1 MDTAAERRC
10 RHCSGKF
17 TATLARL
24 GRMPVAN
31 DYVDPAAPPLSDP
44 RVELTVMVCGD
55 CRLAQTLDFKDSAD
69 LFRADYAYFSSA
81 STAWLD
87 HARRYVDAMIAR
99 FELLPG
105 ARHVELASN
114 DGYLLQ
120 FSRAMELTVLG
131 VEPCSSVAQAAGA
144 LDIETRIEFFSQDC
158 AKRLVDQG
166 WQADLVTANNVFAHV
181 PDVNDFARGM
191 RDLLAPQ
198 GVATIEVQHL
208 LRLMQRNQFDTIYHE
223 HFSYYSLL
231 AAKRVFEGAGLRLFD
246 VEELDTHGG
255 SLRYFVCR
263 AEAKHVDT
271 LAVQR
276 ILQEELAYGLD
287 TDAVYDR
294 FAERIVRVRQGFRD
308 LLLRLKAEGRSVA
321 AYGAPAKGVTLLN
334 FCEVGPD
341 LIAFTVDKAPSKQGR
356 LIPGVRIPILPP
368 EALTEARPDYVVI
381 LPWNLKDEIIE
392 QLAATA
398 GWKPE
403 FITAIPEPMIIDRA
417 APGGRR
423 HVA

>member
-1 MDTAAERRC
+1 MRAIAERRC
-10 RHCSGKF
+10 RHCGGEF
-17 TATLARL
+17 TATLAQL
-24 GRMPVAN
+24 GPMPVAN
-31 DYVDPAAPPLSDP
+31 DYVDPASAPPTDP
-44 RVELTVMVCGD
+44 RIELTVMVCGD
-55 CRLAQTLDFKDSAD
+55 CRLAQTIDFKESAE

-87 HARRYVDAMIAR
+87 HARRYVDAMIER
-99 FELLPG
+99 FALLPG

-131 VEPCSSVAQAAGA
+131 VEPCRSVAQAAGA
-144 LDIETRIEFFSQDC
+144 LGIETRIEFFGQDC
-158 AKRLVDQG
+158 ANRLVDQG
-166 WQADLVTANNVFAHV
+166 WRADLVTANNVFAHV

-191 RDLLAPQ
+191 RDLLAPE

-231 AAKRVFEGAGLRLFD
+231 AAKRVFEAAGLRLFD

-263 AEAKHVDT
+263 AEAKHVET
-271 LAVQR
+271 IAVHR

-287 TDAVYDR
+287 TDVVYDR
-294 FAERIVRVRQGFRD
+294 FAERIARVRQGFRD
-308 LLLRLKAEGRSVA
+308 LLLRLKAERRSVA

-341 LIAFTVDKAPSKQGR
+341 LIAFTVDKAPSKQGQM
-356 LIPGVRIPILPP
+356 IPGVRIPILSP

-398 GWKPE
+398 DWSPQ
-403 FITAIPEPMIIDRA
+403 FIIAIPEPTIIDRD
-417 APGGRR
+417 GRAGSR
-423 HVA
+423 NVA

>member
-1 MDTAAERRC
+1 
-10 RHCSGKF
+10 
-17 TATLARL
+17 
-24 GRMPVAN
+24 
-31 DYVDPAAPPLSDP
+31 
-44 RVELTVMVCGD
+44 
-55 CRLAQTLDFKDSAD
+55 
-69 LFRADYAYFSSA
+69 
-81 STAWLD
+81 
-87 HARRYVDAMIAR
+87 
-99 FELLPG
+99 
-105 ARHVELASN
+105 
-114 DGYLLQ
+114 
-120 FSRAMELTVLG
+120 
-131 VEPCSSVAQAAGA
+131 
-144 LDIETRIEFFSQDC
+144 
-158 AKRLVDQG
+158 
-166 WQADLVTANNVFAHV
+166 
-181 PDVNDFARGM
+181 
-191 RDLLAPQ
+191 
-198 GVATIEVQHL
+198 
-208 LRLMQRNQFDTIYHE
+208 
-223 HFSYYSLL
+223 
-231 AAKRVFEGAGLRLFD
+231 VFEGAGLRLFD

-398 GWKPE
+398 DWKPE